1 MNPADNQPEQNPEVE
16 QIDLKEPI
24 AWDAPERLKMRR
36 GRGWYILFAVVI
48 ISLMAL
54 AILVFRSWTFAILLP
69 IMTVALLTLTSK
81 PPQTINYAI
90 SPKGIYV
97 ADKLY
102 DFSEFRA
109 FGLLTE
115 AGQHSAVL
123 LPVKRFSPELTIYF
137 SEEEGEKIVDMLGA
151 RLPIQEIKPDALE
164 KLIKLIKL

>member
-1 MNPADNQPEQNPEVE
+1 
-16 QIDLKEPI
+16 
-24 AWDAPERLKMRR
+24 
-36 GRGWYILFAVVI
+36 
-48 ISLMAL
+48 MAL